1 MNSIRNSYKSV
12 VILRT
17 LLQMSVWQDF
27 LIAMAYINPDDEEE
41 VEINNLV
48 FHLFKI
54 LLIHA
59 VQYEYGGWRVWID
72 TLSIVHSRVN
82 AFIKTILYYNFLR
95 IKYLMKFVKVS
106 REEYQIKMKRLYDE
120 YEKNRSNLDEN
131 DRSSS

>member
-1 MNSIRNSYKSV
+1 
-12 VILRT
+12 
-17 LLQMSVWQDF
+17 MSVWQEF

-59 VQYEYGGWRVWID
+59 VKYEYGGWRVWID
-72 TLSIVHSRVN
+72 TLSIVHSR
-82 AFIKTILYYNFLR
+82 
-95 IKYLMKFVKVS
+95 VS

-120 YEKNRSNLDEN
+120 YEKNRSNLEEN
-131 DRSSS
+131 DKSSIKLIFFKY